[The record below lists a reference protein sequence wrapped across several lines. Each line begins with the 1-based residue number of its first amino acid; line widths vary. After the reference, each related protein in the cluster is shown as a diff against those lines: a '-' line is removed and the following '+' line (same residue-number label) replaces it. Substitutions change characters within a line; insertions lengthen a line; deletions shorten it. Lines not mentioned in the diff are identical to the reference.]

1 MRRADISHSSGKY
14 CSFKWQLLYKDCFL
28 RSEFHDI
35 QFLNVYKVIPD
46 QRNQCLG
53 VSHIC
58 FPMSQQKLDI
68 FHFLL
73 WWLWKGGWARSK
85 DVTMETMSFPVRS
98 YLRMKQMLFVTYWC
112 MSRTLTKE
120 APVGANLKAVYKVSR
135 CFQAELLFQ
144 PAQVFWVSLIGLCHP
159 STGSICE
166 ANRVIGPLKVLLK
179 SWLHL

>member
-1 MRRADISHSSGKY
+1 MTITVQRLLSEIWIPWHSIPKCIQSNSRPEK
-14 CSFKWQLLYKDCFL
+14 SAP
-28 RSEFHDI
+28 RS
-35 QFLNVYKVIPD
+35 
-46 QRNQCLG
+46 

-58 FPMSQQKLDI
+58 FSMSQQKLDL

-85 DVTMETMSFPVRS
+85 DVTMETLSFPVRS

-120 APVGANLKAVYKVSR
+120 ATVGAHLKAVYKVSH

-144 PAQVFWVSLIGLCHP
+144 PAQVFGVSLIGLCYS
-159 STGSICE
+159 STGSIYE
-166 ANRVIGPLKVLLK
+166 AKHIIGPLKVLLK
-179 SWLHL
+179 SWLRL